1 MKKKVIST
9 ILSLC
14 LVGSLLCGCGDKAAD
29 NVQPSDTSQGNVSEE
44 SSAGTNE
51 GADAAGGNEES
62 EEWEGEI
69 SHIVLTWLTGASDN
83 VYMDQIVEQVNEI
96 SRKKAGVEIEVRQV
110 TVFDAPSA
118 YTRWIGGQEQIDL
131 MLVAFTGISPYIQ
144 MSMIE
149 PLDEL
154 IVEYGPHIT
163 ALYEEGKPI
172 YDTDPTEG
180 IHGLMALPVNYGIG
194 GALQVYTDV
203 LEETELPYK
212 DGDRLTLEQVDEV
225 VRAVYALHPE
235 TTVGGIVGSAPRG
248 TWGAVVDTLG
258 TSIAS
263 GALVG
268 VNSTTVVNYFESEEY
283 QAYLKLVRGWY
294 EDGIVIKDAA
304 TIDVTLAPSIVD
316 GTGRCLLNLND
327 AKPDLTENYELTVN
341 GRDISCLFMTEKY
354 LPSPSSTENGYWTI
368 PVTSGD
374 PVAAMRFLDLMYS
387 DKDIVNLLTMGIK
400 DLNYFFT
407 DEENGAIQGNAE
419 NSMWAMS
426 LYGNNELLYLATQ
439 NYQELKAQNDA
450 WNEEALSNT
459 TKGYGFCYDSSAMI
473 SQITAIDAVLNEYR
487 GALECG
493 SVDLDTVYPEF
504 IKKLKANG
512 IDEVIA
518 DKQAQFDAW
527 LAEQ

>member
-14 LVGSLLCGCGDKAAD
+14 LAGSLLCGCGDKGAD
-29 NVQPSDTSQGNVSEE
+29 NVQPSDDSQGSSVEE

-51 GADAAGGNEES
+51 GTDVADGSAEA

-69 SHIVLTWLTGASDN
+69 SHIVLTWLTGVNDN

-110 TVFDAPSA
+110 SVFDAPSA

-131 MLVAFTGISPYIQ
+131 MLVAYTGISPYIQ

-154 IVEYGPHIT
+154 IAEYGPHIA
-163 ALYEEGKPI
+163 ALYEEGKPV
-172 YDTDPTEG
+172 YDTDPAEG
-180 IHGLMALPVNYGIG
+180 IHGLAVLPATYGIG
-194 GALQVYTDV
+194 GALQVFTDV
-203 LEETELPYK
+203 LEETQLPYK
-212 DGDRLTLEQVDEV
+212 DGDRLTMEQIDEV
-225 VRAVYALHPE
+225 VRTVHANHPE
-235 TTVGGIVGSAPRG
+235 TTVGGLIGSAPRG
-248 TWGAVVDTLG
+248 TWAAVVDTSG
-258 TSIAS
+258 ASISS

-268 VNSTTVVNYFESEEY
+268 VDSTTVVNYFETEEY

-304 TIDVTLAPSIVD
+304 TIDVTQAPGIAGGEES
-316 GTGRCLLNLND
+316 CLLNLNN
-327 AKPDLTENYELTVN
+327 ATPDLTENYELIAG

-354 LPSPSSTENGYWTI
+354 LPAPSSTENGYWTI

-374 PVAAMRFLDLMYS
+374 PAAAMRFLDLMYS
-387 DKDIVNLLTMGIK
+387 DRDIVNLLTMGIK
-400 DLNYFFT
+400 DLNYYFT
-407 DEENGAIQGNAE
+407 DEENGTIQGSTE
-419 NSMWAMS
+419 DPMWALS
-426 LYGNNELLYLATQ
+426 LYGNGELLYLITQ
-439 NYQELKAQNDA
+439 NYQEHKAQNDA
-450 WNEEALSNT
+450 WNEEALGNT
-459 TKGYGFCYDSSAMI
+459 TRCYNFCYDASAMI
-473 SQITAIDAVLNEYR
+473 NQITAIDAVLNEYR

-518 DKQAQFDAW
+518 DKQAQLDAW